1 MSSLQSALNILPS
14 SLADRLLAEQLAL
27 ALEEKARR
35 YRENLLAHYQ
45 PYKKQNEFHT
55 AGATYRERLL
65 MAGNQLGKTL
75 AAAAET
81 AMHATGRYPDYWQ
94 GRKFPRTISGWVASK
109 TTELY
114 RDNAQRLLLGRQGQV
129 GTGMIPKADIVDY
142 TAARGVTGAVDT
154 VFVQHI
160 SGGVSQLKFKTYDA
174 GRESW
179 QGETLDLLWLDEEP
193 PMPIYMEGI
202 TRTNTTGGMIYL
214 TFTPLLG
221 MSDVV
226 RRFLQSEN
234 QAESEITG
242 AADRHVTRMTI
253 YDAEHYTDE
262 QRKQIIASY
271 PAHERRAR
279 VEGVP
284 ALGSGR
290 VFPIAREIIS
300 VTPFAIPQHWRRI
313 VGMDLGHGD
322 HPTALAWMAHDT
334 DTDTLYIYDAHKD
347 SDIRISTHASTI
359 RARGIWMPIAWPP
372 DAGKREPKAGEQLKD
387 LYSAEGCKMLP
398 VHAQF
403 EDGNRSVEAGLQQML
418 TRMIEGRFK
427 VFSHLD
433 AWWQEFDL
441 YHRKDGV
448 IVKEFDD
455 LLDATRYAYMMRRFA
470 IPQPQDDS
478 YRVHRAPLVYA

>member
-1 MSSLQSALNILPS
+1 MNSLQNALNILPS
-14 SLADRLLAEQLAL
+14 NLADRVIAEQLAM

-35 YRENLLAHYQ
+35 RNENQLKYYQ
-45 PYKKQNEFHT
+45 PYAKQNVFHT
-55 AGATYRERLL
+55 AGATHRERLL

-75 AAAAET
+75 CAAAET
-81 AMHATGRYPDYWQ
+81 AIHATGRYPDYWQ
-94 GRKFPRTISGWVASK
+94 GRKFPSTINGWVASK

-114 RDNAQRLLLGRQGQV
+114 RDNAQRLLLGRQGQI
-129 GTGMIPKADIVDY
+129 GTGLIPKETIVDY
-142 TAARGVTGAVDT
+142 TSARGVTGAIDT
-154 VFVQHI
+154 VFVRHVS
-160 SGGVSQLKFKTYDA
+160 SGISQLKFKTYDA

-234 QAESEITG
+234 QAESEQIG
-242 AADRHVTRMTI
+242 VADRHVTRMTI

-271 PAHERRAR
+271 PEHERRAR
-279 VEGVP
+279 IEGVP

-290 VFPIAREIIS
+290 VFPIAREIVS
-300 VTPFAIPQHWRRI
+300 VAPFSIPPHWHRI
-313 VGMDLGHGD
+313 LGMDLGHGD
-322 HPTALAWMAHDT
+322 HPTALVWLAHDA
-334 DTDTLYIYDAHKD
+334 DTDTLYVYDVHKD
-347 SDIRISTHASTI
+347 SDVKISTHASAI
-359 RARGIWMPIAWPP
+359 RARGIWIPIAWPP
-372 DAGKREPKAGEQLKD
+372 DAGKKEPRAGEQIKS
-387 LYSAEGCKMLP
+387 LYMAEGCKMLP

-418 TRMIEGRFK
+418 TRMIEGQFK

-441 YHRKDGV
+441 YHRKDGL

-455 LLDATRYAYMMRRFA
+455 LLDATRYGYMMRRFA
-470 IPQPQDDS
+470 IPKPQDS
-478 YRVHRAPLVYA
+478 QRIHRAPLVYA